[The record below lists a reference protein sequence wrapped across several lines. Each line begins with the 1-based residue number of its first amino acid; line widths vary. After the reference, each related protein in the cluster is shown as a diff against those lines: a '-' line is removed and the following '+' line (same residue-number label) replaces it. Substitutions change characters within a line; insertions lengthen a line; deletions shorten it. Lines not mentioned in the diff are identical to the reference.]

1 MNVSQTHQTGM
12 REEIV
17 RTQNHIA
24 LAGLKTPKDAALKHV
39 ELVCL
44 LSLNATLSIR
54 KEHVFILWKIINV
67 QKEVHDIRSFINW

>member
-24 LAGLKTPKDAALKHV
+24 LAGLKMPEDAALKHV
-39 ELVCL
+39 ELVC
-44 LSLNATLSIR
+44 
-54 KEHVFILWKIINV
+54 
-67 QKEVHDIRSFINW
+67 